1 VRISGRG
8 AAKNYVAHATTA
20 LKRVHRPQSSLRTGY
35 LLASGRGRFFLQLTH
50 ALVATARPIV
60 AVIEADATDR
70 RTLCSLLSS
79 LDVDVQDYD
88 SAESYLAA
96 RIDGFRCLITDVSLP
111 GMSGLELLR
120 HMRSRTDSRAER
132 LPVILLGEESDVRAA
147 VTAMRE
153 GAVDFIE
160 KPHVD
165 IAIARRVA
173 YLLDHASELTH

>member
-1 VRISGRG
+1 
-8 AAKNYVAHATTA
+8 
-20 LKRVHRPQSSLRTGY
+20 
-35 LLASGRGRFFLQLTH
+35 
-50 ALVATARPIV
+50 VATSRPIV
-60 AVIEADATDR
+60 AVIEADATER

-96 RIDGFRCLITDVSLP
+96 HIDGYGCVITDVALP

-120 HMRSRTDSRAER
+120 RLRSRRE
-132 LPVILLGEESDVRAA
+132 PQPIILLGEESDVRAA

-153 GAVDFIE
+153 GAVDFFE

-165 IAIARRVA
+165 AAIARRVA
-173 YLLDHASELTH
+173 YLLDHAADLKPCEARSAGPSEVRH